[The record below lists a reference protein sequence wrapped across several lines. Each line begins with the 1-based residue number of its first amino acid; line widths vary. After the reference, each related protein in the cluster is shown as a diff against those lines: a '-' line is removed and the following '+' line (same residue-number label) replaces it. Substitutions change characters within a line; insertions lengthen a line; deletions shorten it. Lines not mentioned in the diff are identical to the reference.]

1 MNLVNYFVKFR
12 NVIITT
18 NFVCVFYNLIMK
30 KSINLAKIYNK
41 KIVVRIFTFRVDN
54 FSHICIIVVVPSKT
68 TSGRYA
74 GFVHRFQVGYSF

>member
-41 KIVVRIFTFRVDN
+41 K
-54 FSHICIIVVVPSKT
+54 
-68 TSGRYA
+68 
-74 GFVHRFQVGYSF
+74 